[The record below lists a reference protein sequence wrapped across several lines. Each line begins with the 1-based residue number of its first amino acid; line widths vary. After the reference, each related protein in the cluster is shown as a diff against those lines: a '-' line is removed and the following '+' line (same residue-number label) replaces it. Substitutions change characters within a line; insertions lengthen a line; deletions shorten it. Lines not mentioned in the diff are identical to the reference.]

1 MDTLKIIREIMLCGV
16 NGVPP
21 IQCVRKIKRERS
33 RERSDPSPAEII
45 TLEEPESRAMPED
58 DSHKG
63 EKEKEEKKTED
74 DKEEKSERFEAK
86 TDKPPSKKRVGAM
99 VRMVKNDEKKKNDQK
114 SNQSPR
120 N

>member
-1 MDTLKIIREIMLCGV
+1 M
-16 NGVPP
+16 PP
-21 IQCVRKIKRERS
+21 IQCVRKIK

-45 TLEEPESRAMPED
+45 TLEEPESRTMPED
-58 DSHKG
+58 DSQKG

-74 DKEEKSERFEAK
+74 DKEEKPERVEAK
-86 TDKPPSKKRVGAM
+86 TEKPPSKKRVGAM
-99 VRMVKNDEKKKNDQK
+99 VRMVKNDEKKKNEK